1 MACECFNDPKVII
14 DLLGLERMIRRS
26 EEIATSSNPDAVAKW
41 HKAEVDAAI
50 RARNESPKGEPQK

>member
-1 MACECFNDPKVII
+1 MDREYFNDPKVII

-50 RARNESPKGEPQK
+50 RARNESPKGRD